1 MEIDILKTMNIEMR
15 NMGINYFYMINDS
28 ENITYPYVT
37 GEYFEND
44 YVDENL
50 TTEGEFILDLWTR
63 GSELSLIE
71 LKEQIKDKF
80 RNYQRVI
87 TGTNGRKLAVCI
99 SYARKNP
106 RYTDVE
112 GLKRIEII
120 LQTKYWES
128 E

>member
-1 MEIDILKTMNIEMR
+1 MEIDILNLISTEMR
-15 NMGINYFYMINDS
+15 NMGFSYFYMINDS
-28 ENITYPYVT
+28 DDIIYPYIT
-37 GEYFEND
+37 GEYYEND

-50 TTEGEFILDLWTR
+50 TTDGEFIINLWNR

-71 LKEQIKDKF
+71 IKEQIKEKF
-80 RNYQRVI
+80 RNYQNVI
-87 TGTNGRKLAVCI
+87 TGVNGKKISVCI
-99 SYARKNP
+99 NYARKNP